1 MLTNACFEAILITSI
16 ITIEININLEC
27 YIMNLF
33 KNTRLSLK
41 LWLMVSPQLVALIV
55 LTIIFVT
62 SANDILNQNKTVLND
77 ILYNGSKA
85 TLSADK
91 DLYQAAEIEKAL
103 ILDKT
108 ISSDEKSSLISD
120 LNENVSQI
128 EERAKAAFEAVKIDS
143 SLYESFSY
151 QGFTPKQLEENFN
164 TNFEQWKNTYDFTT
178 GSGDLNKRST
188 TFESARSSLDSL
200 SALLNAYA
208 REQTYTL
215 EQRQANL
222 ANYASIAAACVTIL
236 VSILALFSI
245 HAIVKKLKYIIN
257 LNAKIADGELTL
269 KVDKNLISKD
279 EVGVLMQATD
289 DILTRL
295 NTYVAYIEEITQS
308 LETMADG
315 NMKIELK
322 QDYKGE
328 FAPIKASLR
337 NISSSL
343 STTIK
348 AINTSAEQ
356 VRAGSEQVADASQSL
371 ASGAAEQASSIEE
384 LSASIQE
391 VSSEVNK
398 SAENAGKARHLAVE
412 SEEKINEGKG
422 KMNEMLDAMEMIS
435 NSSAEISKI
444 IKVIDDIAFQT
455 NILALNAAVEAARAG
470 AAGKGFAVVADEVR
484 NLAAKSAEAAKQTN
498 ELIATSIKAVNDGRD
513 KADLTASSLTAI
525 EEKTTHLLKLVE
537 DIATAAESEAAA
549 IGQITTGINQISVVV
564 QNNAATAEESSA
576 ASEELSSQSEILN
589 DEVSK
594 FILI

>member
-27 YIMNLF
+27 YIMNLL
-33 KNTRLSLK
+33 KNTRLSIK
-41 LWLMVSPQLVALIV
+41 LWLMVVPQLVALVV
-55 LTIIFVT
+55 LTIIFVN
-62 SANDILNQNKTVLND
+62 SANDILNQNKTVLNS
-77 ILYNGSKA
+77 ILYTGSEA
-85 TLSADK
+85 TLNADR
-91 DLYQAAEIEKAL
+91 DLYQAAEIEKTL

-108 ISSDEKSSLISD
+108 ISSDEKSALISD
-120 LNENVSQI
+120 LNENVSQV
-128 EERAKAAFEAVKIDS
+128 EERAKAAFEAVKVDS

-151 QGFTPKQLEENFN
+151 QGYTPKQLEEKFN
-164 TNFEQWKNTYDFTT
+164 TNFEQWRNSYDFNKS
-178 GSGDLNKRST
+178 SGDIDKRST
-188 TFESARSSLDSL
+188 AFEATRSSLDSL
-200 SALLNAYA
+200 SNLLNAYA
-208 REQTYTL
+208 SEQVYKL
-215 EQRQANL
+215 EQRQENL
-222 ANYASIAAACVTIL
+222 ANYSSIATACVTIL
-236 VSILALFSI
+236 VSVIALFSI

-257 LNAKIADGELTL
+257 LNAKIAEGELTL
-269 KVDKNLISKD
+269 KVDKSLISKD

-289 DILTRL
+289 SILARL

-308 LETMADG
+308 LETMAGG
-315 NMKIELK
+315 NMRIELK

-328 FAPIKASLR
+328 FAPIKASLH
-337 NISSSL
+337 NISSAL

-412 SEEKINEGKG
+412 SEDKISEGKA
-422 KMNEMLDAMEMIS
+422 KMDEMLGAMEMIS

-498 ELIATSIKAVNDGRD
+498 ELIATSIKAVNDGLD

-525 EEKTTHLLKLVE
+525 EEKTTHLLRLVE

-576 ASEELSSQSEILN
+576 ASEELSSQSEILH